1 MEWWNDGILG
11 FGLRLVEPTARR
23 GNWDVGPLEKFIVD
37 MGAKVSNN
45 KKIPLK
51 QHSIIPL
58 FHYSMCGA
66 KTSGPE
72 KPP

>member
-1 MEWWNDGILG
+1 MLEYWNVGILG

-37 MGAKVSNN
+37 LGGNISNN

-51 QHSIIPL
+51 TTFHNSTIPL
-58 FHYSMCGA
+58 LHVRG
-66 KTSGPE
+66 KNI
-72 KPP
+72 